1 VSKVAGK
8 LKMTRYLNPNDVK
21 TLFNIVKKEIALKGA
36 AFYGWVNAP
45 VIENGVFTHTTGW
58 GENTQTREV
67 SGQEALDIYKSKLD
81 GAYGE
86 RFALTMALIPGLIR
100 QGKKIA
106 LLQIKKEEGIP
117 FDAAG
122 WLVLSIE
129 GYPLFHLAPWDLP
142 MAEVEEAGIIT
153 LVVEGSEEADIH
165 GWKGTDKVVEL
176 SNILDWML

>member
-1 VSKVAGK
+1 
-8 LKMTRYLNPNDVK
+8 MTRYLSLNDVK

-36 AFYGWVNAP
+36 NFYGWVNAP
-45 VIENGVFTHTTGW
+45 ALENGVFTHTTGW
-58 GENTQTREV
+58 GENTQTRRISNKETL
-67 SGQEALDIYKSKLD
+67 SIYEGKLN

-106 LLQIKKEEGIP
+106 LLQIQKEEGTP
-117 FDAAG
+117 FDATG

-129 GYPLFHLAPWDLP
+129 GFPLFHLAPWDLP
-142 MAEVEEAGIIT
+142 MAEVESAGFVT
-153 LVVEGSEEADIH
+153 LVVEGSEEAKIH
-165 GWKGTDKVVEL
+165 GWKGTDKVQEL